1 MGENG
6 DWQKY
11 SFLRSFHDEISKPV
25 DPNDEAIDYIPTQV
39 FSEYLRYIQKTDSGK
54 KYDGII
60 YKSSLTT
67 KKNIVLFYDNKTS
80 EDVLILNNIEIVK
93 CHIE

>member
-1 MGENG
+1 MPLVCRPFAVALFG
-6 DWQKY
+6 DFRGY
-11 SFLRSFHDEISKPV
+11 FPM
-25 DPNDEAIDYIPTQV
+25 QV